1 MRHVANLLT
10 IYVVLQ
16 ASKEFNDP
24 CLKVHITTVLKGMQS
39 RKSAPSSNFN
49 TTNKKNESLFLEDNN
64 YIPVELFGIIAD
76 CEKQKNP
83 GETLLLK
90 AKDLCWS
97 VLAMVAACF
106 PDVTPLCCLTVW
118 LEITAARLATYF

>member
-1 MRHVANLLT
+1 
-10 IYVVLQ
+10 
-16 ASKEFNDP
+16 
-24 CLKVHITTVLKGMQS
+24 MQS
-39 RKSAPSSNFN
+39 KKNAPSSSNFN
-49 TTNKKNESLFLEDNN
+49 NPNKKNESSSFLDDNINN

-97 VLAMVAACF
+97 VLAMVASCF
-106 PDVTPLCCLTVW
+106 PDVSPLCCLTVW
-118 LEITAARLATYF
+118 LEITAARLVK